1 MLAEVHS
8 AKSLQSRILLPPDA
22 FYYLHPVQ
30 VGLLEEPMKLEVI
43 TSAETHA
50 QLNKL
55 VNCNALFFVFPVMF
69 RVVALDFNFKPV
81 QEMVGDLNIPLYLN
95 GEIKGKICTMNV
107 YLIRGITNST
117 YSMLLDS
124 TKSSMIGIFPSIFI
138 SSVFFM

>member
-30 VGLLEEPMKLEVI
+30 AGLLEEPMKLEVI

-81 QEMVGDLNIPLYLN
+81 QEMVGDLKYP
-95 GEIKGKICTMNV
+95 
-107 YLIRGITNST
+107 
-117 YSMLLDS
+117 
-124 TKSSMIGIFPSIFI
+124 
-138 SSVFFM
+138 SVFKWGNIRENMYYECLSYQRHY